1 MRAAFRLIRNKYVLT
16 TAFVA
21 VWVAFFDKND
31 IFSQFDLRQKLKDLE
46 TEKHYYIQEIA
57 QNKKDLYELRTNP
70 DNLEKF
76 VREKYLMKKDNED
89 IFVIVD
95 PQKKQAET
103 SVPPIK

>member
-1 MRAAFRLIRNKYVLT
+1 MRAALRLARNKYLLT
-16 TAFVA
+16 TLFVA

-31 IFSQFDLRQKLKDLE
+31 VFSQFDLRQKLKDLE
-46 TEKHYYIQEIA
+46 AEKQYYIKEIA
-57 QNKKDLYELRTNP
+57 QNKNDLHELRTNP

-95 PQKKQAET
+95 PNKKTGAPEA
-103 SVPPIK
+103 PR